1 MLSWFRRRRML
12 AAFGGAALVAL
23 IAVPGASY
31 LYELGGGE
39 SCARCHEIA
48 PNFETWQHSTHFE
61 VACTECHGDALTLD
75 PDFHFGNIRRLA
87 THWSGALP
95 EHIRLRQR
103 DLKPM
108 VEGCKR
114 CHEQEFRHW
123 QSGAHSTTYA
133 RIFADPAHNNKRLLM
148 DDCLRCHGM
157 HFPGAMHELVTPV
170 ALEGPWR
177 LQGVAPEEPAIPC
190 LACHAM
196 HVDAR
201 DAKGGFYRLTTD
213 DPAGPV
219 LKLRPSLALYDR
231 RAQEHLAAQLL
242 PVPELRSGTRT
253 VAVNRSPQNALCY
266 QCHAPYAN
274 MQAGTNDDKTPL
286 GPYEGMACL
295 DCHEKHTLRAANPC
309 PGFHED
315 PSRCVDLVPLPPAAL
330 RDRAAA
336 SGEPVPPVR
345 MTRTSTR

>member
-1 MLSWFRRRRML
+1 MLSWFRRHRLL
-12 AAFGGAALVAL
+12 AAFGGMALAALL
-23 IAVPGASY
+23 SIPGASY
-31 LYELGGGE
+31 VYELGGGE

-61 VACTECHGDALTLD
+61 VACTECHGDALTVD
-75 PDFHFGNIRRLA
+75 PDFHLGNIRRLA
-87 THWSGALP
+87 THLSGTVP
-95 EHIRLRQR
+95 ETIRLRHR

-123 QSGAHSTTYA
+123 QSGAHSASYTQ
-133 RIFADPAHNNKRLLM
+133 IFADPAHNNKRLLM

-157 HFPGAMHELVTPV
+157 HFPGSMEQLVSPV
-170 ALEGPWR
+170 SQNGPWQ
-177 LQGVAPEEPAIPC
+177 LKEAAGDEPAIPC

-201 DAKGGFYRLTTD
+201 NAKGGFYRLIAASPE
-213 DPAGPV
+213 DPPV
-219 LKLRPSLALYDR
+219 KLRPSLALHDR
-231 RAQEHLAAQLL
+231 RSRENIPVQLL
-242 PVPELRSGTRT
+242 PVPAMQTDGR
-253 VAVNRSPQNALCY
+253 AVRVNASPQNALCY

-295 DCHEKHTLRAANPC
+295 DCHEKHTLKASTSCPDFHRNPTAC
-309 PGFHED
+309 LQLIPPPQPKPRLPD
-315 PSRCVDLVPLPPAAL
+315 VASRGPVSVPL
-330 RDRAAA
+330 RK
-336 SGEPVPPVR
+336 
-345 MTRTSTR
+345 TSTQ